1 MAKVRKIPMRK
12 DLLSGEMFP
21 KKEMVRV
28 VRNADN
34 TVAIDP
40 TGKAA
45 GRGAYVAL
53 VPEAIKQAKT
63 KKVIDKA
70 FDVTVDPAFYDE
82 LFAYVDHKKARLE
95 LFGDQKK

>member
-1 MAKVRKIPMRK
+1 MKKRKIPMRK

-21 KKEMVRV
+21 KKSLVRIV
-28 VRNADN
+28 KQQDN

-53 VPEAIKQAKT
+53 DPAAVQKAKKKQL
-63 KKVIDKA
+63 IEKA
-70 FDVTVDPAFYDE
+70 FSIKIDPSFYDE
-82 LFAYVDHKKARLE
+82 LFAYVDHQKARQE
-95 LFGDQKK
+95 LFGDQA